1 MLETAS
7 AAGTVDLCYLDESG
21 FCQWSDSSY
30 SYYFRGEQKRQ
41 EQTKSRGKRISILG
55 IWQPMMA
62 FLYTLVVGSLKSH
75 HYVAMLNAQAEE
87 AELERKK
94 SGRIRVIV
102 QDNGSIHL
110 SKYTQKHWEEWRAKG
125 LYLFFLPP
133 YCSEMNPIE
142 LEWLHLKRDELA
154 GRMFSDIPELA
165 YHVVQGI
172 ENRAARNGHVAQFLS
187 VEPALQIAT

>member
-1 MLETAS
+1 MLENAS
-7 AAGTVDLCYLDESG
+7 AAGIVDLYYLDESG

-41 EQTKSRGKRISILG
+41 EQTKNRGQRISILG

-75 HYVAMLNAQAEE
+75 HYVAMLNAQADE
-87 AELERKK
+87 AELEFKK
-94 SGRIRVIV
+94 SGKIRVIV

-110 SKYTQKHWEEWRAKG
+110 SKYTQKHWEEWRAKF

-133 YCSEMNPIE
+133 YCSEMNLIE

-172 ENRAARNGHVAQFLS
+172 ENRAAKNGYFARPLS
-187 VEPALQIAT
+187 V